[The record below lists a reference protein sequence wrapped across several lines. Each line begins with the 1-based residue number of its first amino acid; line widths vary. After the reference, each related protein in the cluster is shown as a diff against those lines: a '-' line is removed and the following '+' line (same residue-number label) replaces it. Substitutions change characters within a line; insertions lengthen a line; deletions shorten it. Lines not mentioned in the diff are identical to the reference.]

1 MGQTPDFVKLAE
13 AYGAV
18 GLNAKKPSEVE
29 GVLLEAFR
37 VKKPV
42 VMNFEVD
49 PMENVYPMV
58 PAGGANHQMVF
69 RDPDDGVPDSKATKD
84 VGQAA
89 GTS

>member
-1 MGQTPDFVKLAE
+1 
-13 AYGAV
+13 
-18 GLNAKKPSEVE
+18 VE

-49 PMENVYPMV
+49 SNENVYPMV

-69 RDPDDGVPDSKATKD
+69 SDPDKAGDAARRSTAHD
-84 VGQAA
+84 VGKAA
-89 GTS
+89 SPS